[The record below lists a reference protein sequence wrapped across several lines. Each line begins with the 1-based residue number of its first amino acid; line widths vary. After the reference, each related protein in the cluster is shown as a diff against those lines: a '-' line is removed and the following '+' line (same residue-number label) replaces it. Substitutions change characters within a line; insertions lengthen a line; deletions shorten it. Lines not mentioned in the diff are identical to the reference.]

1 MNLTGWRWL
10 LLGPGGFSGAEDLC
24 RGGKEWGRGCTW
36 EPARRE
42 RSEAP
47 GRNQVKL
54 ETFQKVRI
62 DLKIFYLKVSFT
74 KYLLAEASSWPITS
88 SRWWPTKATWK
99 NMKIHHNYQIWII
112 SYDIYIYTIHIIY
125 EYISWKYVKVCKKC
139 NHCHLHQQLLI
150 ENLLHDQRRVVHVR
164 GSCHEDR
171 RYIIVAS
178 RKDES

>member
-1 MNLTGWRWL
+1 MNFTGWRWL

-24 RGGKEWGRGCTW
+24 RAEKEWGRGCIW

-125 EYISWKYVKVCKKC
+125 EYILWKYVKVCK
-139 NHCHLHQQLLI
+139 N
-150 ENLLHDQRRVVHVR
+150 V
-164 GSCHEDR
+164 
-171 RYIIVAS
+171 IIVTFTS
-178 RKDES
+178 SFSLRICSMTSDELYMCEVPATKIGVT